1 MPNSGSSSRPP
12 ASIDR
17 LLDEHL
23 PGLTAF
29 VRLRAGPLLRAH
41 ESCSDIVQSACR
53 EVLDHAGRFRFGGS
67 EGFRHWLYTTALRKI
82 VDRKRYYS
90 AAKRNANALRPP
102 SESASEQQIAACY
115 RAAFTT
121 PSQAAM
127 KREDVERLERA
138 FDELSE
144 QDREV
149 VTLAR
154 IVGLSHAEIARRTGS
169 TPGAVRVRLSRAIAR
184 LARLMSE
191 PKQRRGRTPESS

>member
-1 MPNSGSSSRPP
+1 MAVSGSSSRPP

-53 EVLDHAGRFRFGGS
+53 EVLEHADRFRFGGS

-102 SESASEQQIAACY
+102 GSASASDRQIADCY

-138 FDELSE
+138 L
-144 QDREV
+144 
-149 VTLAR
+149 
-154 IVGLSHAEIARRTGS
+154 
-169 TPGAVRVRLSRAIAR
+169 
-184 LARLMSE
+184 
-191 PKQRRGRTPESS
+191 